1 MRAYLVLGVMLTACL
16 RGSNAPEHPIPPDPV
31 PDPDMSVATD
41 PTKPAT
47 IAIHAETAPTAL
59 VAVAPAPASHAVIA
73 RDDKPTPKT
82 VFVAGC
88 NTACIDCG
96 LGGYTTYVIGT
107 LTRTGAKLFP
117 QEPIAPGYACGADV
131 AVGERV
137 TLRAHSP
144 TEGMVIDSWKPF
156 FDRDSCPC
164 EGARGSQAQ
173 TCTFTVT
180 PEIAS
185 QYDRIY
191 CGAAWR
197 QKAAA
202 QIGH

>member
-16 RGSNAPEHPIPPDPV
+16 RGPSAPEHPIPPDPE
-31 PDPDMSVATD
+31 PDPNMPVAID
-41 PTKPAT
+41 PTQPAA
-47 IAIHAETAPTAL
+47 IAIHSETAPTAL
-59 VAVAPAPASHAVIA
+59 VTVARTDSQVVIA
-73 RDDKPTPKT
+73 RDDKPARKT

-107 LTRTGAKLFP
+107 LTRTGTKLFP
-117 QEPIAPGYACGADV
+117 AEPIAPGYACGADV
-131 AVGERV
+131 AIGERV

-144 TEGMVIDSWKPF
+144 KEHFVIDSWTPF
-156 FDRDSCPC
+156 FAGDSCPC
-164 EGARGSQAQ
+164 QGAQGAQAQ

-191 CGAAWR
+191 CGAAWK
-197 QKAAA
+197 QHATA